1 MSCIAEIVDTL
12 SESTAVSAS
21 TSQCIWVAIAV
32 FLAGV
37 VSIKSM
43 HKKLPPTALEIL
55 EKETT
60 AIDDVL
66 KKGIEDNI
74 LPILLLNARQ
84 HSTGKQWGLFFG
96 LFSLISLPGSD

>member
-1 MSCIAEIVDTL
+1 MSCISEIVDTL
-12 SESTAVSAS
+12 SESTAASAS
-21 TSQCIWVAIAV
+21 TSQRIWVAIAV

-37 VSIKSM
+37 VIIKSM

-66 KKGIEDNI
+66 KKGIEDDI
-74 LPILLLNARQ
+74 LDPRFAFECKTTLY
-84 HSTGKQWGLFFG
+84 G
-96 LFSLISLPGSD
+96 